1 MDSEAS
7 APSVDRMPIRVQARF
22 PDRSQ
27 RNRQRRR
34 SVSIIDSPV
43 VYQVP
48 SREDMRSFIGEVF
61 YNQNDYDF
69 FMFEARAE
77 VFSAMHTYRI
87 SQREAK
93 TLLFQPHQPPLENR
107 SGGYSWIRS
116 QAVLFVSLLTY
127 FAITIAVKYTN
138 PV

>member
-1 MDSEAS
+1 MKLF
-7 APSVDRMPIRVQARF
+7 M
-22 PDRSQ
+22 
-27 RNRQRRR
+27 
-34 SVSIIDSPV
+34 
-43 VYQVP
+43 
-48 SREDMRSFIGEVF
+48 GEVF

-93 TLLFQPHQPPLENR
+93 TLLFQPHQPPIEKR
-107 SGGYSWIRS
+107 SGGYSWIQS